1 MFKVRRWARVLTVYE
16 PRAMKEDV
24 SFIEFDCIECQVQV
38 IISSKIYQAYGPKC
52 EDCIDLVDRHTLK
65 QGHIQ

>member
-1 MFKVRRWARVLTVYE
+1 MINQ
-16 PRAMKEDV
+16 DV
-24 SFIEFDCIECQVQV
+24 SFIEFDCIECGVQV